1 MVEFTKETPVL
12 VRNFHYDLNEENHV
26 KSEVNIALRKAAQK
40 MMKVTCLKL
49 KVEAILKLQF
59 HLK

>member
-40 MMKVTCLKL
+40 DDEGNLL
-49 KVEAILKLQF
+49 EAILKLQF

>member
-40 MMKVTCLKL
+40 L